1 VKKTSTIFVGQNERT
16 VWVRVQGRGTFENAP
31 CLKDFVRRMISKGHS
46 DFIVD
51 LEPCESM
58 DSTFMGILASI
69 AFRLR
74 ELGDGTLHVVRA
86 NQRNFD
92 LLEGLGLDHLFPVEP
107 DPGIPAP
114 TSLHATGDSR
124 DEQETPKTTILQAH
138 QALVEADPRNAIR
151 FQDVIEYLRLEVGGG
166 NCGA

>member
-1 VKKTSTIFVGQNERT
+1 MKKPSTIFVGQHERT
-16 VWVRVQGRGTFENAP
+16 VWIRVDGRGSFENAP

-51 LEPCESM
+51 LEPCDTM

-86 NQRNFD
+86 NKRNYE

-107 DPGIPAP
+107 DPASPP
-114 TSLHATGDSR
+114 PPSLHATGDFHAG
-124 DEQETPKTTILQAH
+124 EETPKTTILQAH

-166 NCGA
+166 DCRA